1 MVRRGED
8 TLTYLNKDQF
18 YALTMEF
25 TPTLACPKW
34 NDEEEDEKDR
44 EGEEGRLAT
53 TVVMLQFRWGKNVSH
68 QFERVFPSIIF
79 AGERKLNF
87 LLNLF
92 IKKSF
97 S

>member
-25 TPTLACPKW
+25 TPTLACPRW
-34 NDEEEDEKDR
+34 NDEEEDDKDR

-53 TVVMLQFRWGKNVSH
+53 TVVMLQFRCGKKMFLAN
-68 QFERVFPSIIF
+68 
-79 AGERKLNF
+79 LNA
-87 LLNLF
+87 
-92 IKKSF
+92 F
-97 S
+97 SR